1 MVADYT
7 IDRAEAADMIAEFG
21 QAVTLTRRT
30 SGAYDPATGSAS
42 ITETTQA
49 GKGVILPLSPMK
61 KSVGTNIP
69 EGAQQLLL
77 SALKTDGTTL
87 TVPHVDDT
95 VTLASG
101 EVMALIAIDPLT
113 PAGVAVLYDCIVKD
127 TTP

>member
-1 MVADYT
+1 MAVDYT

-21 QAVTLTRRT
+21 QAVTLTRIAAGT
-30 SGAYDPATGSAS
+30 YDPATGTSTPS
-42 ITETTQA
+42 TSTQA

-61 KSVGTNIP
+61 KAAGTNIP

-77 SALKTDGTTL
+77 SALKADGSVL
-87 TVPHVDDT
+87 VVPHVDDN

-101 EVMALIAIDPLT
+101 EVMQIIAVDPLT

-127 TTP
+127 VTP